1 MNASTA
7 APTSPLTRAESP
19 PAFAGFGLG
28 LRPPYYTD
36 FLAGPQPVD
45 WLELISENYMIQ
57 GGKPLA
63 MLDRIRADYPVAM
76 HGVSMSIGSVS
87 ALDRDYLRQLKALAR
102 RIEPMWISDHLCW
115 TGVHGMSL
123 HDLYPL
129 PYTEEA
135 LRHVVARIRQVQD
148 MLETQLL
155 IENVSSY
162 LTYAESEM
170 SEWAFLAA
178 VAEEADCL
186 LLLDVNNIYVSG
198 MNHGFEPRHFI
209 DGVPPGRVR
218 QIHLAGHSDAGDMII
233 DTHDAPVADAV
244 FELYAHA
251 CRRFGPV
258 STMIERDDAIPP
270 LAELCAELDRVRST
284 AADAC
289 PHHTHY
295 QEDAPCLI

>member
-1 MNASTA
+1 MNAPIA
-7 APTSPLTRAESP
+7 ADPARTTP
-19 PAFAGFGLG
+19 PARFAGFGLG
-28 LRPPYYTD
+28 LRPAHYPD
-36 FLAGPQPVD
+36 FVATPQPVD
-45 WLELISENYMIQ
+45 WLEIISENYMIQ

-63 MLDRIRADYPVAM
+63 MLERIRADYPVAM
-76 HGVSMSIGSVS
+76 HGVSMSIGSVA
-87 ALDRDYLRQLKALAR
+87 ALDRAYLRQLKAFAR

-115 TGVHGMSL
+115 TGVHGVNM
-123 HDLYPL
+123 HDLFPL

-135 LRHVVARIRQVQD
+135 LRHVVARVRQVQD
-148 MLETQLL
+148 LLETRLV

-162 LTYAESEM
+162 IAYADSEM

-209 DGVPPGRVR
+209 DAVPPGRVR

-258 STMIERDDAIPP
+258 STMIERDAAIPP
-270 LAELCAELDRVRST
+270 LAELCAELDRVRDI
-284 AADAC
+284 AAREWRRDAA
-289 PHHTHY
+289 PA
-295 QEDAPCLI
+295 EDGTCLI

>member
-1 MNASTA
+1 
-7 APTSPLTRAESP
+7 
-19 PAFAGFGLG
+19 
-28 LRPPYYTD
+28 
-36 FLAGPQPVD
+36 
-45 WLELISENYMIQ
+45 
-57 GGKPLA
+57 
-63 MLDRIRADYPVAM
+63 MLDRIRADYPLAM
-76 HGVSMSIGSVS
+76 HGVSMSIGSV
-87 ALDRDYLRQLKALAR
+87 APLDRDYLRQLKAFAR

-115 TGVHGMSL
+115 TGVHGANL

-135 LRHVVARIRQVQD
+135 LHHVVARIRQVQD
-148 MLETQLL
+148 MLETQLVV
-155 IENVSSY
+155 ENVSSY
-162 LTYAESEM
+162 ITFAESEM

-209 DGVPPGRVR
+209 DGVAPGRVR
-218 QIHLAGHSDAGDMII
+218 QIHLAGHSDMGDMII

-244 FELYAHA
+244 FDLYAHA

-270 LAELCAELDRVRST
+270 LAELCAELDRVRAV
-284 AADAC
+284 AALVWGSSA
-289 PHHTHY
+289 
-295 QEDAPCLI
+295 QVREKVPCLL